1 MTKWSA
7 RGTGNPAGPGLES
20 RSGHLLDL
28 FSVVPILNPRPCQV
42 LNRKLFVFCSFEGLN
57 ISAAD
62 CTHLSLPVLVAKH
75 TFDSGCLTSICR
87 DPFL

>member
-62 CTHLSLPVLVAKH
+62 CTQRKKITVVLTCFSRK
-75 TFDSGCLTSICR
+75 TYI
-87 DPFL
+87 